1 MCGSECLGL
10 VKAHAH
16 CDCCD
21 AMHACVGVCVWACI
35 RCFFNFHEVC
45 VLWTCIG
52 CMLTIIHVCS
62 RVCVCFSQQVVC

>member
-35 RCFFNFHEVC
+35 RH
-45 VLWTCIG
+45 
-52 CMLTIIHVCS
+52 MLTVTAATRCMHVS
-62 RVCVCFSQQVVC
+62 ECVFGLV